1 MTYEEIVYKVQ
12 KQVIKSKTKADQ
24 HIAVQF
30 NIVGEGEGAFY
41 IEIDDGRISVQPY
54 EYYDRD
60 AVVYVDAETLFD
72 VLEQKIAIAD
82 VTGSGKFVVQGN
94 YDATMTLLE
103 CLIVK
108 SKKKESKKHE

>member
-30 NIVGEGEGAFY
+30 NICGEGEGAFY
-41 IEIDDGRISVQPY
+41 VEISSGHFMVQPF

-60 AVVYVDAETLFD
+60 AVVYVDAETLLD
-72 VLEQKIAIAD
+72 TLAGKVAVAD
-82 VTGSGKFVVQGN
+82 VTSNGKLVIQGN
-94 YDATMTLLE
+94 YDATVKLLE
-103 CLIVK
+103 TLAA
-108 SKKKESKKHE
+108 